1 MVVARM
7 GQMSGFA
14 EPWGPGF
21 DPAHGILALPLWSVA
36 VFAVLFAA
44 YCVFVLVR
52 AGRDGVGRAFSRA
65 GLLLIGGAVA
75 WVVLDATSADTFAA
89 ERRALDARLLEMNTR
104 ALMPGSPLA
113 CLDAT
118 AGELVEASC
127 EKALF
132 ASPEAVAASVAYVSA
147 QLSFLADG
155 SEYERRS
162 GANYE
167 SALGGLRHAIETDRF
182 GIVAH
187 VLADRDGCTADRCG
201 GFGLLRDISQVSENL
216 SEHKYDSTVLHHASE
231 WLQSALSM
239 VASNTATPLP
249 PSSAPAAAV
258 LPAPPAQASA
268 AAPSPKTAPNGL
280 FFPSSASIPP
290 VSIMSAEPTGP
301 PPQADAAAKPP
312 AAGARKPASATQQ
325 ARRPANAANPANPV
339 SLARPAPD
347 QASDQ

>member
-1 MVVARM
+1 
-7 GQMSGFA
+7 MSGLA
-14 EPWGPGF
+14 ELWSPGF
-21 DPAHGILALPLWSVA
+21 DPVHGILVLPLWLAA
-36 VFAVLFAA
+36 VTAALFAA
-44 YCVFVLVR
+44 YCVFVLTR
-52 AGRDGVGRAFSRA
+52 AGRDGIGEAFWRA
-65 GLLLIGGAVA
+65 GLLLVGGAVA
-75 WVVLDATSADTFAA
+75 WVVLYATSAGNFAA
-89 ERRALDARLLEMNTR
+89 QRRVLDARLLEITTR

-127 EKALF
+127 EKAVF

-187 VLADRDGCTADRCG
+187 VLADHDGCTRDQCG
-201 GFGLLRDISQVSENL
+201 GFGLLRDTSKVSENL
-216 SEHKYDSTVLHHASE
+216 NEHKYESTVLHHASE
-231 WLQSALSM
+231 WLQSALST
-239 VASNTATPLP
+239 VASNTAA
-249 PSSAPAAAV
+249 SSR
-258 LPAPPAQASA
+258 PAPPPAPAPNSA
-268 AAPSPKTAPNGL
+268 AVASVAAPPAKTAPNGL

-290 VSIMSAEPTGP
+290 VSIMNAEPTGP
-301 PPQADAAAKPP
+301 PPQAAAPADATAKPP
-312 AAGARKPASATQQ
+312 TAGARKPAPATQQ
-325 ARRPANAANPANPV
+325 ARRPANPAPP
-339 SLARPAPD
+339 ARPVPE

>member
-7 GQMSGFA
+7 GHMSGFA

-36 VFAVLFAA
+36 VSVALFAA
-44 YCVFVLVR
+44 YCVFVLAR

-65 GLLLIGGAVA
+65 GLLLVGGAVA
-75 WVVLDATSADTFAA
+75 WAVLDAISAGTFADQ
-89 ERRALDARLLEMNTR
+89 RRALDARLLEMNTR

-147 QLSFLADG
+147 QLSLLADG

-187 VLADRDGCTADRCG
+187 VLADRDGCTAERCG
-201 GFGLLRDISQVSENL
+201 GFGLLRDTSQVSENL

-239 VASNTATPLP
+239 VASNTPASTPPVLP
-249 PSSAPAAAV
+249 PATAPNAAAV
-258 LPAPPAQASA
+258 ASA
-268 AAPSPKTAPNGL
+268 ALPLPKTAPNGL

-301 PPQADAAAKPP
+301 SPQADAAAKPP
-312 AAGARKPASATQQ
+312 SAGARKPASATQQ
-325 ARRPANAANPANPV
+325 ARRPANAASPANPV

>member
-1 MVVARM
+1 
-7 GQMSGFA
+7 MSGLA
-14 EPWGPGF
+14 ELWSPGF
-21 DPAHGILALPLWSVA
+21 DPAHGILVLPLWSVA
-36 VFAVLFAA
+36 VTAALFAA
-44 YCVFVLVR
+44 YCVFVLIR
-52 AGRDGVGRAFSRA
+52 AGHDGIGEAFSRA
-65 GLLLIGGAVA
+65 GLLLVGGAVA
-75 WVVLDATSADTFAA
+75 WVVLYATSAGTFAA
-89 ERRALDARLLEMNTR
+89 QRRVLDARLLEITTR

-162 GANYE
+162 GTNYE
-167 SALGGLRHAIETDRF
+167 SVLGGLRHAIETDRF

-201 GFGLLRDISQVSENL
+201 GFGLLRDTSQVSENL
-216 SEHKYDSTVLHHASE
+216 SEHKYESTVLHHASE

-239 VASNTATPLP
+239 VASNTAAPLP
-249 PSSAPAAAV
+249 PA
-258 LPAPPAQASA
+258 APPAPAPNSAAVASA
-268 AAPSPKTAPNGL
+268 AAVPAPKTAPNGL

-290 VSIMSAEPTGP
+290 VSIMNAEPTGP
-301 PPQADAAAKPP
+301 PPQAAAPADATAKPST
-312 AAGARKPASATQQ
+312 AARKPAPATQQ
-325 ARRPANAANPANPV
+325 ARRPAN
-339 SLARPAPD
+339 PAPPARLVPEQAGD
-347 QASDQ
+347 Q

>member
-1 MVVARM
+1 
-7 GQMSGFA
+7 MSGLA
-14 EPWGPGF
+14 ESWSPGF
-21 DPAHGILALPLWSVA
+21 DSAHGILMLPLWSAA
-36 VFAVLFAA
+36 VTAALFAA
-44 YCVFVLVR
+44 YCVFVLTR
-52 AGRDGVGRAFSRA
+52 TGRDGIGEAVSRA
-65 GLLLIGGAVA
+65 GLLLVGGAVA
-75 WVVLDATSADTFAA
+75 WIVLDATSAGTFAA
-89 ERRALDARLLEMNTR
+89 QRRVLDARLLEMTTR

-127 EKALF
+127 ERALF

-167 SALGGLRHAIETDRF
+167 SALSNLRYAIETDRF

-187 VLADRDGCTADRCG
+187 VLADRDGCTADRCV
-201 GFGLLRDISQVSENL
+201 GFGLLRDTSQVSENL
-216 SEHKYDSTVLHHASE
+216 SEHRYESTVLHHASE

-239 VASNTATPLP
+239 VASNTAASTPP
-249 PSSAPAAAV
+249 PLAPPPAPAPNSAAV
-258 LPAPPAQASA
+258 ASA
-268 AAPSPKTAPNGL
+268 AAPLPKTAPNGL

-290 VSIMSAEPTGP
+290 VSIMNAEPTGP
-301 PPQADAAAKPP
+301 APQAAAPADATAKPP
-312 AAGARKPASATQQ
+312 TVGARKPAPASQQ
-325 ARRPANAANPANPV
+325 ARRPANPV
-339 SLARPAPD
+339 PSTRPPAPE

>member
-1 MVVARM
+1 M
-7 GQMSGFA
+7 
-14 EPWGPGF
+14 
-21 DPAHGILALPLWSVA
+21 LPLWSAA
-36 VFAVLFAA
+36 VTAALFAA
-44 YCVFVLVR
+44 YCVFVLAR
-52 AGRDGVGRAFSRA
+52 AGRDGIGEAFSRA
-65 GLLLIGGAVA
+65 GLLLVGGAVA
-75 WVVLDATSADTFAA
+75 WVVLNATSAGTFAA
-89 ERRALDARLLEMNTR
+89 QRQALDGRLLEMTTR
-104 ALMPGSPLA
+104 ALVPGSPLA

-162 GANYE
+162 GVNYE

-187 VLADRDGCTADRCG
+187 VLADRDGCTLDQCG
-201 GFGLLRDISQVSENL
+201 GFGLLRDTTQVSENL
-216 SEHKYDSTVLHHASE
+216 SEHKYESTVLHHASE

-239 VASNTATPLP
+239 VASN
-249 PSSAPAAAV
+249 AAAPPPV
-258 LPAPPAQASA
+258 PPPAPVPNSAAVASA

-290 VSIMSAEPTGP
+290 VSIMNAEPTGP
-301 PPQADAAAKPP
+301 PPQAAAPADATAKPP
-312 AAGARKPASATQQ
+312 TAGARKPAPATQQ
-325 ARRPANAANPANPV
+325 ARRPANPASP
-339 SLARPAPD
+339 ARPAPVPE

>member
-36 VFAVLFAA
+36 VCAALFAA

-65 GLLLIGGAVA
+65 GLLLIGGAVV
-75 WVVLDATSADTFAA
+75 WVVLDATSAGTFADQ
-89 ERRALDARLLEMNTR
+89 RRALDARLLEMNTR

-201 GFGLLRDISQVSENL
+201 GFGLLRDTSQVSENL

-239 VASNTATPLP
+239 VASNTPASPPPVLP
-249 PSSAPAAAV
+249 PPPAPNSAAV
-258 LPAPPAQASA
+258 ASA
-268 AAPSPKTAPNGL
+268 AAPLPKTAPNGL
-280 FFPSSASIPP
+280 FFPSSASIPA

-312 AAGARKPASATQQ
+312 SAGARKPASATQQ

>member
-1 MVVARM
+1 
-7 GQMSGFA
+7 MSGFA
-14 EPWGPGF
+14 ESWGPGF
-21 DPAHGILALPLWSVA
+21 DPAHGILVLPLWSAA
-36 VFAVLFAA
+36 VTAALFAA
-44 YCVFVLVR
+44 YCVFVLAR
-52 AGRDGVGRAFSRA
+52 AGRDGIRVAFSRA
-65 GLLLIGGAVA
+65 GLLLIGGAMA
-75 WVVLDATSADTFAA
+75 WVVLDATSAGTFATQ
-89 ERRALDARLLEMNTR
+89 RRALDARLLEMTTR

-147 QLSFLADG
+147 QLSLLADG

-187 VLADRDGCTADRCG
+187 VLADRDGCTADQCV
-201 GFGLLRDISQVSENL
+201 GFGLLRDTSQVSENL
-216 SEHKYDSTVLHHASE
+216 SEHKYESTVLHHASE

-239 VASNTATPLP
+239 VASNT
-249 PSSAPAAAV
+249 
-258 LPAPPAQASA
+258 PAPPPAPSPAPAPNSAAVASA
-268 AAPSPKTAPNGL
+268 TAPSPKTAPNGL

-290 VSIMSAEPTGP
+290 VSIMSAEPSGP
-301 PPQADAAAKPP
+301 PPQAEATAKPP
-312 AAGARKPASATQQ
+312 AAGARKPASTTQQ
-325 ARRPANAANPANPV
+325 ARRPANPASP
-339 SLARPAPD
+339 ARPAPAPEAVGD
-347 QASDQ
+347 Q

>member
-1 MVVARM
+1 
-7 GQMSGFA
+7 MSGLA
-14 EPWGPGF
+14 ELWSPGF
-21 DPAHGILALPLWSVA
+21 DPAHGILVLPLWSVA
-36 VFAVLFAA
+36 VTAALFAA
-44 YCVFVLVR
+44 YCVFVLTR
-52 AGRDGVGRAFSRA
+52 AGHDGIGEAFSRA
-65 GLLLIGGAVA
+65 GLLLVGGAVA
-75 WVVLDATSADTFAA
+75 WMVLYTTSAGTFAA
-89 ERRALDARLLEMNTR
+89 QRRVLDARLLEITTR

-127 EKALF
+127 EKAVF

-187 VLADRDGCTADRCG
+187 VLADRDGCTLDQCG
-201 GFGLLRDISQVSENL
+201 SFGLLRDTSKVSENL
-216 SEHKYDSTVLHHASE
+216 NEHKYESTVLRHASE

-239 VASNTATPLP
+239 VASNTAA
-249 PSSAPAAAV
+249 SSP
-258 LPAPPAQASA
+258 LPAPAPNSAAVASA
-268 AAPSPKTAPNGL
+268 ATPPAKTAPNGL

-290 VSIMSAEPTGP
+290 VSIMNAEPTGP
-301 PPQADAAAKPP
+301 PPQAAAPADATAKPP
-312 AAGARKPASATQQ
+312 TAGARKPAPATQQ
-325 ARRPANAANPANPV
+325 ARRPAN
-339 SLARPAPD
+339 PAPPARLVPEQAGD
-347 QASDQ
+347 Q

>member
-1 MVVARM
+1 
-7 GQMSGFA
+7 MSGFA
-14 EPWGPGF
+14 ESWGPGF
-21 DPAHGILALPLWSVA
+21 DPAHGILVLPLWSAA
-36 VFAVLFAA
+36 VTAALFAA
-44 YCVFVLVR
+44 YCVFVLAR
-52 AGRDGVGRAFSRA
+52 AGRDGIRVAFSRA
-65 GLLLIGGAVA
+65 GLLLIGGAMA
-75 WVVLDATSADTFAA
+75 WVVLDATSAGTFATQ
-89 ERRALDARLLEMNTR
+89 RRALDARLLEMTTR

-187 VLADRDGCTADRCG
+187 VLADRDGCTADQCV
-201 GFGLLRDISQVSENL
+201 GFGLLRDTSQVSENL
-216 SEHKYDSTVLHHASE
+216 SEHKYESTVLHHASE

-239 VASNTATPLP
+239 VASNT
-249 PSSAPAAAV
+249 
-258 LPAPPAQASA
+258 PAPPPAPSPAPAPNSAAVASA
-268 AAPSPKTAPNGL
+268 TAPSPKTAPNGL

-290 VSIMSAEPTGP
+290 VSIMSAEPSGP
-301 PPQADAAAKPP
+301 PPQAEATAKPP
-312 AAGARKPASATQQ
+312 AAGARKPASTTQQ
-325 ARRPANAANPANPV
+325 ARRPANPASP
-339 SLARPAPD
+339 ARPAPAPEAVGD
-347 QASDQ
+347 Q